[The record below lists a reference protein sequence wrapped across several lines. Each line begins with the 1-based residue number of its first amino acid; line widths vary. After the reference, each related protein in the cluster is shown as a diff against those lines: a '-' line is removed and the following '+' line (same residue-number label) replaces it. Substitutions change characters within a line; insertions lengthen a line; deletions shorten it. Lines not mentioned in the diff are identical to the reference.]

1 MPKLFPETVIDWV
14 LEASPSFH
22 VKILVSFFQ
31 QLFAGIDKIFIFF
44 LGGGGGGGGGLGAG

>member
-44 LGGGGGGGGGLGAG
+44 LGGGGGGGGRGGGG